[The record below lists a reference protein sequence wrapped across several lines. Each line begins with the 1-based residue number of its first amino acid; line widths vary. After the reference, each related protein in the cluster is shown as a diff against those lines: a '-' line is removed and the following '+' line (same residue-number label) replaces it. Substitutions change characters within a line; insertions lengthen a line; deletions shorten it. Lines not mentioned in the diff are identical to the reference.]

1 MASPCLPPALLQCL
15 GKHQAPGLWDLRR
28 GEVKNQR
35 PTLQHHQL
43 IHPQTLTEKA
53 MPLVSIIYLPIY
65 IHIPNLGRG
74 TQAAR
79 AQPTSLVGVGGG
91 RGLPHPKPRPHTASQ
106 PHKLQRA
113 EQTLFRFIGYTRC
126 GSYMWELPCAPSALW
141 AFSHRRSEINGPLF
155 MATNKSN
162 QNTIRWHPRWV
173 R

>member
-79 AQPTSLVGVGGG
+79 AQPTSLVGVGGDG
-91 RGLPHPKPRPHTASQ
+91 VSLIPNPAPTLPHSLTSCREPSKRCSALLDTPGVGVTCGSCPVRPV
-106 PHKLQRA
+106 
-113 EQTLFRFIGYTRC
+113 RC
-126 GSYMWELPCAPSALW
+126 GPSLTGAL
-141 AFSHRRSEINGPLF
+141 
-155 MATNKSN
+155 K
-162 QNTIRWHPRWV
+162 
-173 R
+173 

>member
-79 AQPTSLVGVGGG
+79 AQSTSLVGVGGAG
-91 RGLPHPKPRPHTASQ
+91 SPSSQTPPPHCLTASQ
-106 PHKLQRA
+106 AAESRA
-113 EQTLFRFIGYTRC
+113 NVVPLYWIHQV
-126 GSYMWELPCAPSALW
+126 WELHVGAAPCAQCAVGLLSQAL
-141 AFSHRRSEINGPLF
+141 
-155 MATNKSN
+155 
-162 QNTIRWHPRWV
+162 
-173 R
+173 